1 MHQPSRRPRP
11 STAPRLRAAL
21 GRTWR
26 GLAIAGLLTA
36 LAPSA
41 ASAQA
46 LQFRIDEGSTTN
58 AFYQHGPVAAHV
70 LATSGTRPRLLVAFP
85 AGNSGVAVWFAPT
98 TAPVQWTLQSVR
110 PQASGDDPAMH
121 GIVAELELRGG
132 PLTLDKAALGSI
144 RVLRDVQLG
153 QSIPAQVATE
163 AKVAAQSV
171 SWARRRLDDAPG
183 YRVALEITQGRVVS
197 RAGAITLEPARAG
210 GTLHLRL
217 LASTGET
224 PLTPLA
230 SGQLLNAK
238 AASDARM
245 RNALQ
250 FLSYREK
257 FLAGSWRFDT
267 YFGRDTL
274 MSTRLLMPV
283 LQPTAVEA
291 GLGAVLARLSP
302 QGEVAHEEDIGEF
315 AILRHLAGDGT
326 RSDAPIYDYGMID
339 GDYMLA
345 PVMAAWL
352 VEDPRG
358 QARARAFL
366 AARNDLQH
374 SSNAQALLRNLLHV
388 AHNSEAFAA
397 APTFD
402 HLLALKPGRMTGQW
416 RDSEEGL
423 GRGRYPFDV
432 NVVWM
437 PAALR
442 AIGAFV
448 DSGLL
453 DGVASDA
460 QRQTLRAAAAR
471 ADAWEHQ
478 ARALFEVRLDAAQAD
493 AALRGYAQ
501 QLSVP
506 AEPALA
512 SLAGAGLAFPALSL
526 DADGRAV
533 PVLHS
538 DVGFGLLFGRPD
550 PDTLARDVAAVMR
563 PFPAGLITDVGMVVA
578 NPVFA
583 DQAAWSRLG
592 PQAYHGTVVWAWQ
605 QAVMLAGLRHQ
616 LARDDLPTPVRAQ
629 LQQAQ
634 ARLQQLIKAAGEVR
648 TSELWS
654 WGWEQGRYRIE
665 PFGAQ
670 GAHEDESNAAQLW
683 STVFLADPGTH
694 D

>member
-1 MHQPSRRPRP
+1 MNQTLPTTGARPRA
-11 STAPRLRAAL
+11 SLGRSLRRLALAAL
-21 GRTWR
+21 
-26 GLAIAGLLTA
+26 LTT
-36 LAPSA
+36 LAPA
-41 ASAQA
+41 TAGAQA
-46 LQFRIDEGSTTN
+46 LQFRIDEGATTN
-58 AFYQHGPVAAHV
+58 AFYQDGPVAAHV
-70 LATSGTRPRLLVAFP
+70 LATSGKRPRLLVAFP

-110 PQASGDDPAMH
+110 AQAPGDDPAMH
-121 GIVAELELRGG
+121 GVVAELALRGG

-153 QSIPAQVATE
+153 QPIPAQVKTE
-163 AKVAAQSV
+163 AQVAAQRI
-171 SWARRRLDDAPG
+171 SWARRRLDGAPG

-197 RAGAITLEPARAG
+197 QAGTITLEPERPN
-210 GTLHLRL
+210 GTVHLRL
-217 LASTGET
+217 FASTGET

-230 SGQLLNAK
+230 GGKLLNAK
-238 AASDARM
+238 AAHDPRM
-245 RNALQ
+245 RDALQ

-283 LQPTAVEA
+283 LQPAAVEA

-315 AILRHLAGDGT
+315 AILRHLASDGT

-366 AARNDLQH
+366 AARNELQH
-374 SSNAQALLRNLLHV
+374 SSNGQALLRNLLHV
-388 AHNSEAFAA
+388 ARNSEAFAA

-442 AIGAFV
+442 AIDAFV

-453 DGVASDA
+453 DGVADDA
-460 QRQTLRAAAAR
+460 QRQALRAAAAR
-471 ADAWEHQ
+471 ADAWERQ
-478 ARALFEVRLDAAQAD
+478 ARALFDVRLDATQAD
-493 AALRGYAQ
+493 APLRAYARR
-501 QLSVP
+501 LGVP
-506 AEPALA
+506 VEPALA
-512 SLAGAGLAFPALSL
+512 SLGDDGLTFPALSL
-526 DADGRAV
+526 DADGRPV

-550 PDTLARDVAAVMR
+550 PDTLAREVAAVMR

-583 DQAAWSRLG
+583 GQAAWARLG

-605 QAVMLAGLRHQ
+605 QAVMLAGLRRQ
-616 LARDDLPTPVRAQ
+616 LARDDLPAPVRMQ

-634 ARLQQLIKAAGEVR
+634 ARLLELIKAAGAVR

-654 WGWEQGRYRIE
+654 WRWEQGRYRIE

-683 STVFLADPGTH
+683 STVFLADPSTH
-694 D
+694 E

>member
-1 MHQPSRRPRP
+1 MNQTPRP
-11 STAPRLRAAL
+11 TDARPGAAPALFLRRLACAAL
-21 GRTWR
+21 
-26 GLAIAGLLTA
+26 LATLVPITAG
-36 LAPSA
+36 
-41 ASAQA
+41 AQA
-46 LQFRIDEGSTTN
+46 LQFRIDEGATTN
-58 AFYQHGPVAAHV
+58 AFYQEGPVAAHV
-70 LATSGTRPRLLVAFP
+70 LATGGTRPRLLVAFP

-98 TAPVQWTLQSVR
+98 AAPVQWTLKSLR
-110 PQASGDDPAMH
+110 AQAPTGDTAMH

-132 PLTLDKAALGSI
+132 PLTVDKAALGSI

-153 QSIPAQVATE
+153 QPMPAQVATE
-163 AKVAAQSV
+163 AKVEAQRID
-171 SWARRRLDDAPG
+171 WARRRLDDAPG
-183 YRVALEITQGRVVS
+183 YRIALEITEGRLVS
-197 RAGAITLEPARAG
+197 QAGAITLAPERPDGSIR
-210 GTLHLRL
+210 LRL
-217 LASTGET
+217 LAATGER
-224 PLTPLA
+224 PLTPLS

-238 AASDARM
+238 AAPDARM
-245 RNALQ
+245 RSALQ

-283 LQPTAVEA
+283 LQPEAVEA

-315 AILRHLAGDGT
+315 AILRHLASDGT
-326 RSDAPIYDYGMID
+326 RSDAPVYDYGMID

-352 VEDPRG
+352 VEDARG

-366 AARNDLQH
+366 AARNDLQQ

-402 HLLALKPGRMTGQW
+402 YLLALKPGRMTGQW

-460 QRQTLRAAAAR
+460 QRQALRAAAAR
-471 ADAWEHQ
+471 ADAWERQ

-493 AALRGYAQ
+493 AALRAYAR
-501 QLSVP
+501 QLGVP
-506 AEPALA
+506 AEPAVA
-512 SLAGAGLAFPALSL
+512 SLAGDGLAFPALSL

-538 DVGFGLLFGRPD
+538 DAGFGLLFGRPD

-578 NPVFA
+578 NPAFA
-583 DQAAWSRLG
+583 DQAVWSRLG

-605 QAVMLAGLRHQ
+605 QAVMLAGLRRQ
-616 LARDDLPTPVRAQ
+616 LARDDLPAPVRTQ

-634 ARLQQLIKAAGEVR
+634 ARLQALIKAAGEVR

-654 WGWEQGRYRIE
+654 WRWEQGRYRIE

-694 D
+694 E

>member
-1 MHQPSRRPRP
+1 MNQIPPP
-11 STAPRLRAAL
+11 TGARLPAAL
-21 GRTWR
+21 GRSLR
-26 GLAIAGLLTA
+26 RLA
-36 LAPSA
+36 LAALLATLVPA
-41 ASAQA
+41 TAGAQA
-46 LQFRIDEGSTTN
+46 LQFRIDEGATTN
-58 AFYQHGPVAAHV
+58 AFYQDGPVAAHV

-85 AGNSGVAVWFAPT
+85 AGNSGVAVWFAQT
-98 TAPVQWTLQSVR
+98 AAPVQWTLKSVR
-110 PQASGDDPAMH
+110 AQTPSDDKAMH

-132 PLTLDKAALGSI
+132 PLTVDKAALGSI

-153 QSIPAQVATE
+153 QPMPAQVVTE
-163 AKVAAQSV
+163 AKVEAQRIG
-171 SWARRRLDDAPG
+171 WARRRLDGAPG
-183 YRVALEITQGRVVS
+183 YRIALEVTQGRLIS
-197 RAGAITLEPARAG
+197 QAGTITLAPERPDGSVR
-210 GTLHLRL
+210 LRL
-217 LASTGET
+217 LAATGEA
-224 PLTPLA
+224 PLTPLSA
-230 SGQLLNAK
+230 GQLLNEK

-245 RNALQ
+245 RSALQ

-283 LQPTAVEA
+283 LQPEAVEA

-302 QGEVAHEEDIGEF
+302 RGKVAHEEDIGEF
-315 AILRHLAGDGT
+315 AILRHLASDGA
-326 RSDAPIYDYGMID
+326 RSDAPVYDYGMID

-352 VEDPRG
+352 VEDTRG

-366 AARNDLQH
+366 AARNDLQR
-374 SSNAQALLRNLLHV
+374 SSNGQALLRNLLHV
-388 AHNSEAFAA
+388 ARSSEAFAA

-453 DGVASDA
+453 DDVASDA

-471 ADAWEHQ
+471 ADAWERQ
-478 ARALFEVRLDAAQAD
+478 ARALFEVRLDSANAG
-493 AALRGYAQ
+493 AALRDYAQ
-501 QLSVP
+501 QLGVP
-506 AEPALA
+506 VAPALD
-512 SLAGAGLAFPALSL
+512 SLAGDGLTFPALSL
-526 DADGRAV
+526 DAGGRAV

-538 DVGFGLLFGRPD
+538 DAGFDLLFGRPD
-550 PDTLARDVAAVMR
+550 PDTLAREVAAVMR
-563 PFPAGLITDVGMVVA
+563 PFPAGLVTEVGMVVA

-583 DQAAWSRLG
+583 DRATWGRLG

-605 QAVMLAGLRHQ
+605 QAVMLAGLRRQ
-616 LARDDLPTPVRAQ
+616 LARGDLPAPVRTQ
-629 LQQAQ
+629 LEQAQ
-634 ARLQQLIKAAGEVR
+634 TRLLGLVKAAGQVR

-654 WGWEQGRYRIE
+654 WRWAQGRYRIE

-683 STVFLADPGTH
+683 STVFLADPATH
-694 D
+694 E